1 MLLSLKD
8 MIISSEIGTVL
19 IFVDAVVTG
28 SLV

>member
-1 MLLSLKD
+1 MLLSLKG
-8 MIISSEIGTVL
+8 MIISSRIRAVQ

>member
-8 MIISSEIGTVL
+8 MIISSGIGAVK

>member
-8 MIISSEIGTVL
+8 MIISSEIGAVQ